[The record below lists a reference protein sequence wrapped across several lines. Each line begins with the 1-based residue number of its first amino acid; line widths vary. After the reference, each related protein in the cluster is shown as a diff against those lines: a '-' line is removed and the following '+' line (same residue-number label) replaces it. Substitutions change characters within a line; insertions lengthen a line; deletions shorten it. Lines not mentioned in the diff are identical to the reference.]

1 MSKPSAK
8 TKPSFVF
15 RPIGKRLQETQ
26 GPQVHTGDSAIGGRI
41 PTLRLDLSP
50 GQHRL
55 QSGGHA
61 ILVVRPGEPPAP
73 AAEVFRRISHDNRV
87 SGKGKHFYVV
97 VIVSD
102 GHNLPPG
109 DAPICR
115 PALQSVAFRS
125 E

>member
-1 MSKPSAK
+1 MSKPSVR

-26 GPQVHTGDSAIGGRI
+26 IPRTRAGMRFGGKI

-55 QSGGHA
+55 QSGGYA
-61 ILVVRPGEPPAP
+61 ILVVRPGELPAP

-87 SGKGKHFYVV
+87 SGKGKHFYIV

-102 GHNLPPG
+102 GHHLPPG

-115 PALQSVAFRS
+115 PAL
-125 E
+125 